1 MPSKSKLWAVAAMA
15 VAAVCIFV
23 AMKIADYAGGLDLV
37 NAWTKDVGVLGM
49 VLFALLSGISVV
61 FFFPGSILM
70 TASGAAFGLR
80 DGFVVALVATSVG
93 AALAFLASR
102 YLARKRVEEW
112 VALKPRFAAVDNAI
126 GHEGWKIVVLT
137 RCCPLF
143 PYIFQNYAYGSHAGR
158 LRPLRFGLAARAHPL
173 DTRLRLHGLAGRGS
187 GGWRDEFARTRPP
200 STWLC
205 RDSGREHLHHADLD
219 AGSRAGRPL
228 SHDTVTRLLLQ
239 RRRASRPRRCLH
251 ARR

>member
-1 MPSKSKLWAVAAMA
+1 MAFKRAFVRRTSCRRRRRSLEFLLLRMPSKSKLWAVAAMA
-15 VAAVCIFV
+15 VALVCIFV

-49 VLFALLSGISVV
+49 VLFALLSGMSVV

-112 VALKPRFAAVDNAI
+112 VASKPRFAAVDNAI

-143 PYIFQNYAYGSHAGR
+143 PYIFQNYAYGLTRVG
-158 LRPLRFGLAARAHPL
+158 FGHYALGSL
-173 DTRLRLHGLAGRGS
+173 LGLI
-187 GGWRDEFARTRPP
+187 P
-200 STWLC
+200 STLVFVYMGSLGAEAAVGATSSLELGL
-205 RDSGREHLHHADLD
+205 RVLGFVATVVVSIYITRISTRALEQ
-219 AGSRAGRPL
+219 AGL
-228 SHDTVTRLLLQ
+228 
-239 RRRASRPRRCLH
+239 
-251 ARR
+251 